1 MELNT
6 TEYNNNRRLYEVIP
20 PLSAVTSNNGETAL
34 KNILG
39 DNQFGFTAEFNVDN
53 NSIDYLRLIYQSPN
67 EWEPT
72 STNNHWGFV
81 SNHGKAFYRD
91 LQVQDRIDTYV
102 LTTGEVITDVEYIA
116 KHALIGGTG
125 ELTYIAR
132 PGLDDFGQYITR
144 GNISNWLKEML
155 FTTVNATTLV
165 PDAPIN
171 SVPFLAGFGT
181 VDETDDLALYFR
193 DTINKL
199 TEYKFE
205 DIINNDLATVLPI
218 TTFNSFIGD
227 NITNTSYHSINTIF
241 TNKLEDYY
249 VMPTKTTTRSFLE
262 YEALGVGEEITNKVG
277 PTAIGNNIIK
287 IEGTTVYTSTFE
299 SVDIT
304 ATTKLTTDLIKVTD
318 YLTIEDTGGYTA
330 FINPTASTITLG
342 RDDGDGGTTDDWMV
356 LAADLSFPK
365 TTTVAFVD
373 GGETSIN
380 NILKYGS
387 SVDTTANMTQYGLF
401 PATAFMPKRLIETYI
416 GDTILT
422 IAGAASDGDLL
433 KYNGTKELA
442 VVDGLTHTDTAAW
455 DFTNGITITETSRP
469 DWATLENADVV
480 TKEEINTQ
488 LALKVD
494 VNPDILIADGVWDLS
509 GGLSGGIF
517 YINGDGANPLVK
529 YTNAIDITAAGVVNI
544 TYLTTEAHIDLL
556 NADITSI
563 INVGDM
569 EIIIDAKIADKA
581 DASTVNS
588 KVTGYDTTYPANLL
602 FPSEKPIVF
611 ADDDFN
617 YSSYAG
623 ISLNMPKPERT
634 AEFIATEGGLD
645 TPFSITADKTGDMYD
660 SIIAYIN
667 NPWNTG
673 LANSIDAAIELD
685 IMTNAIPAI
694 VSGFNAGTNF
704 ITPAIVDV
712 DMITTPHEVNLYQLR
727 YVPAETGIDEKY
739 QGIFSPMSYSY
750 DEAYYDI
757 AELNT
762 ATPNKARFEDIFTA
776 TISNFEMYGDND
788 LLPKSA
794 IKEMINFWMQEFSG
808 FGLIPRSPLEED
820 EMINNAALTA
830 QFTTSA
836 PVFKTPSNDPAAIP
850 ADPDSSVQ
858 VAELEAAAIY
868 AATTAQA
875 EVAAKAIYDADTTNT
890 DNYNKW
896 QDAIAEA
903 QAAADALSVII
914 KSSND

>member
-72 STNNHWGFV
+72 AGNQHWGFV

-102 LTTGEVITDVEYIA
+102 IDAEAVGETRLITDVEYIVKYA
-116 KHALIGGTG
+116 D
-125 ELTYIAR
+125 ELTYIVRADN
-132 PGLDDFGQYITR
+132 DDFGQYVTR
-144 GNISNWLKEML
+144 GNISYWLKEML
-155 FTTVNATTLV
+155 FITVDSVTKV
-165 PDAPIN
+165 PDAPDN
-171 SVPFLAGFGT
+171 TMSFLKDASE
-181 VDETDDLALYFR
+181 DSLAQYFR
-193 DTINKL
+193 NTVIALADWRIEAQEASTI
-199 TEYKFE
+199 ES
-205 DIINNDLATVLPI
+205 VLPI

-262 YEALGVGEEITNKVG
+262 YEALGVGEDITNKVG

-318 YLTIEDTGGYTA
+318 YLTIEDNDGYTA

-387 SVDTTANMTQYGLF
+387 SVDTTANMTQYGSF
-401 PATAFMPKRLIETYI
+401 PDTAFMPKRLIETYI
-416 GDTILT
+416 GDIILT
-422 IAGAASDGDLL
+422 IAGAASAGDLL

-442 VVDGLTHTDTAAW
+442 VVDGLTHTDAAAW

-488 LALKVD
+488 LVGKVD
-494 VNPDILIADGVWDLS
+494 VNPDILIAGGEWAFTGGASS
-509 GGLSGGIF
+509 GGVF
-517 YINGDGANPLVK
+517 YINNDGGTPLVT
-529 YTNAIDITAAGVVNI
+529 YTNDINIAPSGIVNV
-544 TYLTTEAHIDLL
+544 TYLTTEAKAALISVGATSVINAGDVALIAESYAATK
-556 NADITSI
+556 ADIT
-563 INVGDM
+563 
-569 EIIIDAKIADKA
+569 
-581 DASTVNS
+581 TVNS
-588 KVTGYDTTYPANLL
+588 KVSGYDTSDPADLL

-611 ADDDFN
+611 ADSDFA

-645 TPFSITADKTGDMYD
+645 TAFSITADKTGIMYD

-694 VSGFNAGTNF
+694 ITGFNEGSNK
-704 ITPAIVDV
+704 IEPAIADA
-712 DMITTPHEVNLYQLR
+712 DMITTPHKVNLYQLR
-727 YVPAETGIDEKY
+727 HMLPDGAVDERY

-750 DEAYYDI
+750 DEAYYTK
-757 AELNT
+757 AEENT
-762 ATPNKARFEDIFTA
+762 ASPNRARFEDIFAA

-794 IKEMINFWMQEFSG
+794 IKEMIHIWMQEFSG

-903 QAAADALSVII
+903 QTAADALSIII
-914 KSSND
+914 KSSNDE